1 MVLWL
6 PWSIFIDYLSLF
18 KTRFILGLFT
28 RMRRRNTA
36 ISIAIVVIDYIVY
49 RVLFALGVNV
59 VIIVV
64 GIVDGV
70 FTFQNVPNMWMWG
83 IELVKGIFSYIQ
95 CRGPFR
101 MI

>member
-1 MVLWL
+1 MKDAFLTRQLAVGWENFVLWL

-18 KTRFILGLFT
+18 KTRFILGLLT

-70 FTFQNVPNMWMWG
+70 FSSRVFQICGCGV
-83 IELVKGIFSYIQ
+83 
-95 CRGPFR
+95 
-101 MI
+101 